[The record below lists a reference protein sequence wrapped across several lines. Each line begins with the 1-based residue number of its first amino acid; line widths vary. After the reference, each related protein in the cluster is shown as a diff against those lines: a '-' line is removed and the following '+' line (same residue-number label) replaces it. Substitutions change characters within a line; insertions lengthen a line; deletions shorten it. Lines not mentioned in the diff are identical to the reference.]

1 MMLKFKKMVKVDV
14 FIVNKKLREMDQSA
28 HSDFQSKSEV
38 CDFKG
43 WWAYSVDS
51 NDPNYNTK

>member
-1 MMLKFKKMVKVDV
+1 MVKVDV